1 MAYPLGGQV
10 AVNAIVFCV
19 KGYAKKLLSN
29 GNSNMEDSLLVSAL
43 AGGAAG
49 IAQSFVCSSMELIK
63 IHMQYQNVWVKTSK
77 HNYVCPVEQSK
88 RIWRAGG
95 VRSISIG
102 LTATVIRDSTGFAA
116 YIASYDQIR
125 YHWAACANRSVKDL
139 SLIQTSIAGG
149 TAGCISW
156 IVNYPI
162 DVVKTRIQ
170 SSGLPNQPNY
180 KGIMDCFIKI
190 IKTDG
195 VKGMYRGLA
204 PALVRAFLNSC
215 TLLPAM
221 TYTRN
226 YWPE

>member
-10 AVNAIVFCV
+10 AVNAIIFGVE
-19 KGYAKKLLSN
+19 GYIKELLSN
-29 GNSNMEDSLLVSAL
+29 RKNNKDDNILVSFL

-49 IAQSFVCSSMELIK
+49 IAQSIVCSPMELIK
-63 IHMQYQNVWVKTSK
+63 IHMQYQNIGEKVVREK
-77 HNYVCPVEQSK
+77 YVGPVEQSK
-88 RIWRAGG
+88 HIWRAHG
-95 VRSISIG
+95 VRGLSKG
-102 LTATVIRDSTGFAA
+102 LTATIFRDCSGFTI

-125 YHWAACANRSVKDL
+125 AQWAGPNRSVKDL
-139 SLIQTSIAGG
+139 SLIETSIAGG

-190 IKTDG
+190 IKADG
-195 VKGMYRGLA
+195 VRGMYRGLA

-226 YWPE
+226 YWPD

>member
-19 KGYAKKLLSN
+19 EGYVKELLSI
-29 GNSNMEDSLLVSAL
+29 GNSNKKNCILVSFL

-49 IAQSFVCSSMELIK
+49 FAQSFVCSPMELIK
-63 IHMQYQNVWVKTSK
+63 IGMQYQNVGEKTAK
-77 HNYVCPVEQSK
+77 HNYVGPVEQSK
-88 RIWRAGG
+88 RIWKASG
-95 VRSISIG
+95 VRGLSKG

-125 YHWAACANRSVKDL
+125 SQWAGSNRSVKDL
-139 SLIQTSIAGG
+139 SLIETSIAGG

-190 IKTDG
+190 IKADG
-195 VKGMYRGLA
+195 VRGMYRGLA

-226 YWPE
+226 YWPD

>member
-10 AVNAIVFCV
+10 AVNATVFCV
-19 KGYAKKLLSN
+19 EGYAKELLSK

-43 AGGAAG
+43 AGGAGG
-49 IAQSFVCSSMELIK
+49 IAQSFVCSPMELIK
-63 IHMQYQNVWVKTSK
+63 IHMQYQNVGEKTAK
-77 HNYVCPVEQSK
+77 HNYVGPVEQSK
-88 RIWRAGG
+88 RIWKASG
-95 VRSISIG
+95 VRGLSKG

-125 YHWAACANRSVKDL
+125 SQWAGPNRSVKDL
-139 SLIQTSIAGG
+139 SLIETSIAGG
-149 TAGCISW
+149 IAGCISW

-190 IKTDG
+190 IKADG
-195 VKGMYRGLA
+195 VRGMYRGLG
-204 PALVRAFLNSC
+204 PALWRAFFNSC